1 MTLEEELEGHI
12 YDWEDYPFTDVTS
25 EKIEDQSRW
34 STFYSKVVKDNRT
47 DKLYEVLWDRGSTEY
62 QESSGEITFYEVEP
76 KQVTVTKYV
85 KKQKETN

>member
-1 MTLEEELEGHI
+1 MTLEEELKEYI
-12 YDWEDYPFTDVTS
+12 YDFVDHPFSDVTS

-34 STFYSKVVKDNRT
+34 STFYSKVVQDTRT
-47 DKLYEVLWDRGSTEY
+47 EKFYMVNWDQGSTEY

-85 KKQKETN
+85 EKQTGK